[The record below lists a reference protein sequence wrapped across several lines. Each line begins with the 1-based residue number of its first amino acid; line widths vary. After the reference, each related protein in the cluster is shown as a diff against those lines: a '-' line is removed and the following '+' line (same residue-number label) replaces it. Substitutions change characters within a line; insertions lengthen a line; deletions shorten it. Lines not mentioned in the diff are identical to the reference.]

1 MSINL
6 LFYTLNG
13 VLVKGDA
20 SVSKGPQK
28 EVPLHCVEKGLQT
41 NKTTNTYDNQSPEK
55 NIYKQR
61 WFQSSFAYLNI
72 SMICRKVF
80 HICHEALG
88 EVRWGVNFLNPLHN
102 DHLI

>member
-13 VLVKGDA
+13 ILVKGDA

-55 NIYKQR
+55 KHLQ
-61 WFQSSFAYLNI
+61 AKMI
-72 SMICRKVF
+72 SKFFCLF
-80 HICHEALG
+80 EY
-88 EVRWGVNFLNPLHN
+88 
-102 DHLI
+102 